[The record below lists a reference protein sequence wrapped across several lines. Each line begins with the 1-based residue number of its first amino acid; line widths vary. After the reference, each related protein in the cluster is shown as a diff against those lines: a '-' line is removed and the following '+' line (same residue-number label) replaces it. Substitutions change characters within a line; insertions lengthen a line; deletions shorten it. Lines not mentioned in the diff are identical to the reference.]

1 MHEDNKNLPAIS
13 KAASFWDKNIR
24 IHSNPPKVSWMD
36 SKVIFYECLNLL
48 PIGNRRMG
56 TNQWIPWFKEKYVPN
71 ALEYGLTLGCGDGT
85 LERQAIQMEICR
97 NMDSYDISPVSIET
111 ANIINK
117 EQGLDDKIACRIGDL
132 NKITLEKNKYDVI
145 FSSMALHHIS
155 NLSHLFSQIARSL
168 KNGGLLVANEY
179 VGPSQFQWN
188 EKQTKIINDLLKI
201 LPGSF
206 RLDVRSG
213 ALKDSFVGPSIE
225 YMNENDPSEAIC
237 SDEIIGY
244 ISKYF
249 DNVEIIE
256 YGGNILHML
265 LDGIIANFDEEK
277 EADKAILK
285 LLSYIDSLVIT
296 EKIMPSDFAVIVAR
310 KSGCAGSQYA
320 RRDIQ
325 VPLAPSS
332 TAR

>member
-1 MHEDNKNLPAIS
+1 MEDNNESSTTS
-13 KAASFWDKNIR
+13 KIGSFWDKNIK
-24 IHSNPPKVSWMD
+24 IHSDSRKISWLD
-36 SKVIFYECLNLL
+36 SPTILYEHLKLL
-48 PIGNRRMG
+48 PVNGERMSI
-56 TNQWIPWFKEKYVPN
+56 TKWVLWFKEKYVPIT
-71 ALEYGLTLGCGDGT
+71 LEHGLSLGSGDGT
-85 LERQAIQMEICR
+85 LDRHAILLNICR
-97 NMDSYDISPVSIET
+97 NMDSYDISPVSVET
-111 ANIINK
+111 ANKINK
-117 EQGLDDKIACRIGDL
+117 EQGLDDKTVCRIGDL
-132 NKITLEKNKYDVI
+132 NKIDLEKNKYDVI

-155 NLSHLFSQIARSL
+155 NLSHLFSQIAGSL
-168 KNGGLLVANEY
+168 KNGGFLVANEY
-179 VGPSQFQWN
+179 IGPSQFQWN

-201 LPGSF
+201 LPGSL
-206 RLDVRSG
+206 RVDIRSG

-249 DNVEIIE
+249 DNVEIVE

-277 EADKAILK
+277 EADMTILK

-310 KSGCAGSQYA
+310 K
-320 RRDIQ
+320 
-325 VPLAPSS
+325 
-332 TAR
+332 